1 MSVVNIGRH
10 IKSGLGYGPA
20 AEQNPLKVAMAAADR
35 TVTQPFPD
43 PSTEQRLS
51 ILDLESRIIEA
62 QNAKVLLRTE
72 YMKVEDRER
81 ELQTELA
88 KRVQSLGLKVEVPK

>member
-1 MSVVNIGRH
+1 MGVVNLGKHVRA
-10 IKSGLGYGPA
+10 GLGYGPSVVH
-20 AEQNPLKVAMAAADR
+20 NPLKVAMAAAEK

-43 PSTEQRLS
+43 QATEQRLT

-88 KRVQSLGLKVEVPK
+88 KRVQSLGLKVEVPR